1 MRRGEIYL
9 ADLNKQIGS
18 EQSGLR
24 PVVIIQNEVG
34 NAFSPTTIIC
44 PITSKNT
51 TKYSPTHVSITPN
64 NCDIIKT
71 SIILCEQIRVIDKTR
86 LVKKLGKIKN
96 MDILNEINKKLLVSI
111 GVS

>member
-34 NAFSPTTIIC
+34 NTFSPTTIIC

-51 TKYSPTHVSITPN
+51 TKNSPTHVPITPD

-71 SIILCEQIRVIDKTR
+71 SVILCEQIRVVDKTR
-86 LVKKLGKIKN
+86 LVKKLGIIKN
-96 MDILNEINKKLLVSI
+96 INILNEINKKLLVSI